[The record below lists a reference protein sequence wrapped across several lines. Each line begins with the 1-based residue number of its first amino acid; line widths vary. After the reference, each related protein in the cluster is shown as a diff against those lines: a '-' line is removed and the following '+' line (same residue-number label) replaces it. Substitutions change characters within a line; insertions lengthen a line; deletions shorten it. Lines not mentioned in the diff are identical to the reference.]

1 MHWLQKALLGGQPL
15 EKYGE
20 DAGEHSLGVRTIH
33 QYVVPDACVYSIP
46 LVHWTLGCLREQLLF
61 LYLGNMCH

>member
-33 QYVVPDACVYSIP
+33 QYVVPDACV
-46 LVHWTLGCLREQLLF
+46 TGFLLF
-61 LYLGNMCH
+61 IGD